1 MLLKFLLSA
10 IGMNM
15 NWLCYRDIV
24 LRVKDSMLWS
34 LVMQESHWLVFLQL
48 ARYFRQH
55 CHLPCIFDF
64 CFFYCNWLWLSYLS
78 PPMDYVI
85 LLFLQLSTDCFFYSI
100 MWHCITDPFV
110 CFSHITHKYRW
121 KWCAVPEWT
130 NCAVVAYFIFFVQ
143 NYCYIYIWC

>member
-64 CFFYCNWLWLSYLS
+64 CFFIVTDSDYHIYLHLWTMSY
-78 PPMDYVI
+78 Y
-85 LLFLQLSTDCFFYSI
+85 FFYSCLQTVSSTVSCDTVSLTLLSVS
-100 MWHCITDPFV
+100 HT
-110 CFSHITHKYRW
+110 SHINTDG
-121 KWCAVPEWT
+121 
-130 NCAVVAYFIFFVQ
+130 NDVQ
-143 NYCYIYIWC
+143 CPSGQTVLL